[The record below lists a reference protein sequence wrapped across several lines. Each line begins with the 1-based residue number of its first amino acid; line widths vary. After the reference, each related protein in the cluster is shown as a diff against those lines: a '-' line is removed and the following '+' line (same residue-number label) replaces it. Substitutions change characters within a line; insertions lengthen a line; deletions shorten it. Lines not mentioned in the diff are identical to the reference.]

1 MLARFIQYGIYYA
14 AFHKTHVLQQILWN
28 SHNINFT
35 QMGRKRQKFGE
46 IFHLLSQGMHEFS
59 LKSNGTQHNSVEI
72 WDTEFYPN

>member
-1 MLARFIQYGIYYA
+1 
-14 AFHKTHVLQQILWN
+14 
-28 SHNINFT
+28 
-35 QMGRKRQKFGE
+35 MGRKRQKFGE